1 MNDNTQLKRLADLGT
16 ATVYEAFGQQGLLDL
31 PLTRIIPGS
40 RAAGPALTVILGQN
54 DNLMVHAC
62 IEHIRPGDVV
72 VLAMPEPAPV
82 AVVGD
87 LIATQILAHGAAAV
101 LTNAAVRD
109 VEELQEVGLPIWSRF
124 VRVRGAAKSD
134 AGGINVPVI
143 IGGCIIQPGDIVVLD
158 ADGAVAVRSGEVD
171 MVLEK
176 AEARAAKEEDLRP
189 RYAAGELSYDLH
201 GLRPGL
207 EASDG

>member
-1 MNDNTQLKRLADLGT
+1 MNDTQLKRLADLGT
-16 ATVYEAFGQQGLLDL
+16 ATVYEAFDQQGLIDL
-31 PLTRIIPGS
+31 PLTRILSGS
-40 RAAGPALTVILGQN
+40 RAAGPARTVLLGQN

-87 LIATQILAHGAAAV
+87 LLATQILAHGAAAV

-109 VEELQEVGLPIWSRF
+109 VEELQEVGLPIWARF
-124 VRVRGAAKSD
+124 VRVRGATKTE
-134 AGGINVPVI
+134 AGAINVPVI
-143 IGGCIIQPGDIVVLD
+143 MGGCIIQPEDIVVLD

-171 MVLEK
+171 KVLEK
-176 AEARAAKEEDLRP
+176 AEARAAKEEGLRP
-189 RYAAGELSYDLH
+189 RYAAGELSFDIH
-201 GLRPGL
+201 GLRPDV
-207 EASDG
+207 ETNNS

>member
-1 MNDNTQLKRLADLGT
+1 MNETHLKRLANLGT
-16 ATVYEAFGQQGLLDL
+16 ATVYEAFGQQGLIDL
-31 PLTRIIPGS
+31 PLTQIIPGS
-40 RAAGPALTVILGQN
+40 RAAGPARTVLLGQD

-87 LIATQILAHGAAAV
+87 LLATQIQAHGASAV

-109 VEELQEVGLPIWSRF
+109 VEELQEVGLPVWSRF
-124 VRVRGAAKSD
+124 VRVRGAAKTN
-134 AGGINVPVI
+134 AGGIDVPMI

-158 ADGAVAVRSGEVD
+158 ADGAVAVRLGEVD
-171 MVLEK
+171 NVLEK
-176 AEARAAKEEDLRP
+176 AEARAAREEALRP
-189 RYAAGELSYDLH
+189 RYAAGELSYDIH
-201 GLRPGL
+201 GLRPDV
-207 EASDG
+207 EANND